1 LTTGCKIRWLDRKRW
16 PVCIHRCAVPG
27 QEAESVAVATKPEA
41 TKGVLKLLGDPRSV
55 DRDLQVFR
63 RSARVLSSRDPRLI
77 DRYAK
82 QWVAVY
88 QGKVCAQGKTLRS
101 LLAQVDKKGL
111 PRERLIVRFIDKTQ
125 RTMIL

>member
-1 LTTGCKIRWLDRKRW
+1 M
-16 PVCIHRCAVPG
+16 
-27 QEAESVAVATKPEA
+27 AVATKPEA